1 MKKLNRKLV
10 ILFKDGTVSELA
22 MEKLI
27 DKLDEML
34 KPLESV
40 ELFCQTH
47 EMADGYN
54 ITQNNFKLKNI
65 FNGEDL
71 LPYCFIIGKN

>member
-1 MKKLNRKLV
+1 MKNLNRKLV
-10 ILFKDGTVSELA
+10 ILFRNGSVSELA

-47 EMADGYN
+47 EIADSYC
-54 ITQNNFKLKNI
+54 ITQNAPKLKNI
-65 FNGEDL
+65 FNGEGL
-71 LPYCFIIGKN
+71 LPFCFLIGKN